1 LKLTKFR
8 LLNQSKNRVSILGS
22 LLVLLPGVVHQGNAE
37 CDEDQVEEVVV
48 AGRHDHYHQKNLNGT
63 EQRHTFNLTKQ

>member
-1 LKLTKFR
+1 
-8 LLNQSKNRVSILGS
+8 LGS

-48 AGRHDHYHQKNLNGT
+48 ASRHDRYHQKNLTGT
-63 EQRHTFNLTKQ
+63 EQRKTFNLKKQKFILKLKLY